1 MVIKWRTCKIET
13 ILREVDELVALIKDS
28 EVYQNFLKA
37 ANKVEA
43 HIEINEYVD
52 RIKHLQKQR
61 VNANYLEKEAF
72 INKLNQEIDDLHN
85 KLESIPLY
93 NAYLEYKS
101 EVEFILKQ
109 INSAIENSI
118 NKNINVKQTINK

>member
-72 INKLNQEIDDLHN
+72 INKLNQEIDELHN